1 MGAASSAA
9 PGWDFRLCPAVARQD
24 SLSVGGHPGPARRSC
39 LALVFAIGPAR
50 IPCADRAGPSPAYH
64 GREGG
69 GRDMSPL
76 DAGRTLVVHQGAG
89 PQGGCGSRNSSD
101 CCGFCYNFGRMQ
113 LKFRHWPRSWHSR
126 QMGRLFG
133 MSIRI
138 RSHARERRRYVVVSR
153 WAASVVAALCVFAL
167 SAVVL
172 RSEGDFSTTV
182 DQSTHSSGALRAE
195 ATPAHT
201 PWDDS
206 SGKSPSC
213 ERRGSWSL
221 PVLARNPVPPLP
233 APSAQ
238 VSSSQ
243 DAVGPVGLCGPSRP
257 EVSSVDLHRLRVQR
271 L

>member
-1 MGAASSAA
+1 MGHESSRRWSNSGRASGSW
-9 PGWDFRLCPAVARQD
+9 P
-24 SLSVGGHPGPARRSC
+24 
-39 LALVFAIGPAR
+39 
-50 IPCADRAGPSPAYH
+50 
-64 GREGG
+64 
-69 GRDMSPL
+69 
-76 DAGRTLVVHQGAG
+76 AGRVWSSN
-89 PQGGCGSRNSSD
+89 SRG
-101 CCGFCYNFGRMQ
+101 CCGCCHSFRSMPV
-113 LKFRHWPRSWHSR
+113 KSRHWTGSWHMR
-126 QMGRLFG
+126 QMGRMFG
-133 MSIRI
+133 MAIRI

-182 DQSTHSSGALRAE
+182 DQSTHSSGTLRAE